1 MACGRWFL
9 ALGMV
14 GSGTFV
20 GMLGMGYYWHVHKMW
35 FYVLVYIVQG
45 FFQAI
50 GWPSVV
56 GVVGR

>member
-1 MACGRWFL
+1 
-9 ALGMV
+9 MV